1 MAANEPREPEA
12 SAGATSGD
20 DALRD
25 FHARETT
32 LEAMT
37 RRVHVMGRGPAV
49 IVLPEMPGISPDVA
63 RFARWVRDAGFTVYL
78 PSLFG
83 RDGALPQAAEGVEVF
98 RKTCVSAEFRA
109 LAGGGTRPVTRWLR
123 ALARQALA
131 ECGGPGVGVV
141 GMCFTGNFAL
151 SMLLEPSV
159 IAPVVAQ
166 PSLPLEAPGAIDLGP
181 DEIAG
186 IRQRLECDDLT
197 VLAYRFEGD
206 VHCTAARFAAYRD
219 ALGPRFEARVLPDS
233 AANPD
238 PPPFFRDVVRAPH
251 SVLTAHLI
259 DADGEPTAQARDEV
273 IAFLRMRLHPE
284 ARYSPEAII

>member
-109 LAGGGTRPVTRWLR
+109 LAGGGMRPVTRWLR

-259 DADGEPTAQARDEV
+259 DVDGEPTAQARDEV

>member
-1 MAANEPREPEA
+1 MAADETREPET
-12 SAGATSGD
+12 SAAANNGD

-32 LEAMT
+32 LDEMT
-37 RRVHVMGRGPAV
+37 RRVHVTGRGPAV

-83 RDGALPQAAEGVEVF
+83 RDGAVPQAAEGIEVF

-151 SMLLEPSV
+151 SMLLEPAV
-159 IAPVVAQ
+159 IAPVMAQ
-166 PSLPLEAPGAIDLGP
+166 PSLPLEAPGAIDMAP
-181 DEIAG
+181 DEIAEV
-186 IRQRLECDDLT
+186 RQRLERDDLT

-206 VHCTAARFAAYRD
+206 AHCTAARFAAYRQ